1 MIDKLIDRYNI
12 NSQFYNQ
19 KVEKGLELEIDLEM
33 KKFLARRESILEVL
47 KEENLYKSLKNKKFS
62 HIE

>member
-12 NSQFYNQ
+12 NSQFYNK

>member
-1 MIDKLIDRYNI
+1 MIDKLIHRYNI

-33 KKFLARRESILEVL
+33 KNFLTRRESILEVL